1 MEKVNDF
8 LSSSTIHGL
17 AYIPT
22 SRGLLRLFWVLVV
35 VSGFSTAAY
44 LIVKSFRGWQE
55 SPIST
60 SIEVL
65 PITEMTFPNVTVCPP
80 RDSLTLLNYDLQRAA
95 DVNVSREEREELS
108 KYISE
113 LFLQEG
119 YEAMLKDVKVFYE
132 RDRFRHWYEGVSQI
146 SLSYWQDID
155 KQKYFN
161 FKTYATSGEI
171 ATPYYGEP
179 WEAEKFEQS
188 VSYSVNIYQP
198 WAETGGHDN
207 VSLTFT
213 VHQDIMTELD
223 GLGAVT
229 DFDYSSVNGNGN
241 LDRTIRNLT
250 ILKPRNFH
258 PSHYHFVGLGR
269 KVSVQKLSSLSR
281 DILPG
286 MRVSWQYN
294 DTVKTDRNYLADNR
308 NFILLANIVLMSGD
322 KDEVWEL
329 VKETRGE
336 LMRAKTDKDCKKNMF
351 VAEERL
357 AENIG
362 ALGRRL
368 KLNVTSTPVGNISEE
383 VLNTAAEFYI
393 YLIFCPTDKLKT
405 WQEFYVSMLARGL
418 KTLLLTLNG
427 IISKHKLL
435 SRLEYRLASK
445 ILDKIITVFDL
456 KIKDIEFIVRNHQME
471 EYETPVKQSVLKV
484 VGKQS
489 VL

>member
-1 MEKVNDF
+1 MLEDFTAF

-35 VSGFSTAAY
+35 VSGFSTATY

-113 LFLQEG
+113 LFLEEG
-119 YEAMLKDVKVFYE
+119 YEAMLTDVKVFYE

-146 SLSYWQDID
+146 SLSYWHNID

-188 VSYSVNIYQP
+188 MSYSVNIYQP
-198 WAETGGHDN
+198 WAEAGGQDN
-207 VSLTFT
+207 VSLSFT

-223 GLGAVT
+223 GAGAVT
-229 DFDYSSVNGNGN
+229 S
-241 LDRTIRNLT
+241 
-250 ILKPRNFH
+250 
-258 PSHYHFVGLGR
+258 
-269 KVSVQKLSSLSR
+269 
-281 DILPG
+281 
-286 MRVSWQYN
+286 
-294 DTVKTDRNYLADNR
+294 
-308 NFILLANIVLMSGD
+308 
-322 KDEVWEL
+322 
-329 VKETRGE
+329 
-336 LMRAKTDKDCKKNMF
+336 
-351 VAEERL
+351 
-357 AENIG
+357 
-362 ALGRRL
+362 
-368 KLNVTSTPVGNISEE
+368 TSP
-383 VLNTAAEFYI
+383 
-393 YLIFCPTDKLKT
+393 
-405 WQEFYVSMLARGL
+405 Q
-418 KTLLLTLNG
+418 
-427 IISKHKLL
+427 
-435 SRLEYRLASK
+435 
-445 ILDKIITVFDL
+445 
-456 KIKDIEFIVRNHQME
+456 
-471 EYETPVKQSVLKV
+471 
-484 VGKQS
+484 
-489 VL
+489 